1 MGQEQYVYMI
11 RLEKEDYHLPHIKAF
26 LDRQLADEYF
36 DSDVKFYR
44 KKGWDV
50 EDDKSY
56 CGGVYVIR
64 RANMMKKN
72 DEGKYEHM
80 ALLLEVFD
88 IIKK

>member
-11 RLEKEDYHLPHIKAF
+11 RLEKEDYHLPHIKVF
-26 LDRQLADEYF
+26 LDRQLAGEYF

-56 CGGVYVIR
+56 CGGVYVMR
-64 RANMMKKN
+64 RANMTKKN